1 MRFVAKLRELSGGKP
16 VGFKL
21 CIGHA
26 WEWFAIAKAML
37 KTGITPDFIVKDGAE
52 GGTGDAPIAFVDHA
66 GTTLRDGLRLV
77 HHTQVAI
84 GLREQQQLGVSR
96 NILTHFEVEGAC
108 AFGAT
113 YCTRAHG

>member
-37 KTGITPDFIVKDGAE
+37 KTGITPDFIVIDGAE
-52 GGTGDAPIAFVDHA
+52 GGTGAAPIEFVDHV
-66 GTTLRDGLRLV
+66 GTPLRDGLRLV
-77 HHTQVAI
+77 HNPLMGI
-84 GLREQQQLGVSR
+84 GLLEPLKLGDPGTRENV
-96 NILTHFEVEGAC
+96 VEGKL
-108 AFGAT
+108 GSE
-113 YCTRAHG
+113 RGEL